1 MATLPPMA
9 RPVDALRTA
18 VREFPSAL
26 LGYSGGVDSALLA
39 VVLRQELGPDRM
51 LAAIGRSA
59 SLPTEQRAMAH
70 AIAAQFDVP
79 VAEVDTH
86 ELDDPRYLANPT
98 NRCVFCKSEL
108 WSRLRELADVRG
120 LTVVCDGTN
129 ADDLSEHRPGH
140 AAGVKA
146 GVRSP
151 LVMAG
156 LGKADVRAVA
166 RSMGL
171 PNWEAP
177 AAPCL
182 SSRVQYGLQIT
193 PRRLRQVED
202 GEAFLRGLGVRG
214 NLRVRHQGDSARIEV
229 EPEWIPWLESRCV
242 EVAEHLHRLGFDEV
256 AVDPRGYRRGS
267 LLRDRAGQ

>member
-1 MATLPPMA
+1 MATPLN
-9 RPVDALRTA
+9 ALRTV

-26 LGYSGGVDSALLA
+26 VGYSGGVDSALLA

-59 SLPTEQRAMAH
+59 SLPAEQRAMAH
-70 AIAAQFDVP
+70 AVATQFDVP
-79 VAEVDTH
+79 VAEVDTY
-86 ELDDPRYLANPT
+86 ELEDPRYLANPT
-98 NRCVFCKSEL
+98 NRCLFCKSEL
-108 WSRLRELADVRG
+108 WGRLWELADMRG
-120 LTVVCDGTN
+120 FPVVCDGTN

-140 AAGVKA
+140 AAGRNA

-151 LVMAG
+151 LVVAG
-156 LGKADVRAVA
+156 LGKADVRAAA
-166 RSMGL
+166 RSIGL
-171 PNWEAP
+171 PNWDAP

-182 SSRVQYGLQIT
+182 SSRVQYGLHIT
-193 PRRLRQVED
+193 PRRLRQVEA

-229 EPEWIPWLESRCV
+229 EPEWIPWLESRRV
-242 EVAEHLHRLGFDEV
+242 EIVERLHRLGFNKV

-267 LLRDRAGQ
+267 LLPDRAGR

>member
-1 MATLPPMA
+1 MATSL
-9 RPVDALRTA
+9 DALRTA

-59 SLPTEQRAMAH
+59 SLPAEQRAMAH

-86 ELDDPRYLANPT
+86 ELEDPRYLANPT
-98 NRCVFCKSEL
+98 NRCFFCKSEL
-108 WSRLRELADVRG
+108 WGRLRELADVRG
-120 LTVVCDGTN
+120 FIVVCDGTN
-129 ADDLSEHRPGH
+129 ADDLTEHRPGH
-140 AAGVKA
+140 AAGLKA

-151 LVMAG
+151 LVVAG
-156 LGKADVRAVA
+156 LAKADVRAAA
-166 RSMGL
+166 RAMGL
-171 PNWEAP
+171 PNWDAP

-182 SSRVQYGLQIT
+182 SSRVQYGLRIT
-193 PRRLRQVED
+193 PRRLRQVEE

-214 NLRVRHQGDSARIEV
+214 DLRVRHQGDSARIEV
-229 EPEWIPWLESRCV
+229 EPEWSPGLESRRA
-242 EVAEHLHRLGFDEV
+242 EVLEHLHLLGFDDV

-267 LLRDRAGQ
+267 LLPNRASR